1 MSEKQLKLPISVCI
15 LVKNE
20 ESNLINSLP
29 ALSIFK
35 EVLVYD
41 SGSIDSSIELC
52 KKYNAKIIKGEWLGF
67 SQSRKKLF
75 SPMKLNAKDLKLI
88 DWFVFTAVGF
98 GMESGSL
105 IGT

>member
-41 SGSIDSSIELC
+41 SGSTDNSLEICEQFG
-52 KKYNAKIIKGEWLGF
+52 AKVISGEWLGF
-67 SQSRKKLF
+67 SESRKKLF
-75 SPMKLNAKDLKLI
+75 SEAAGRYLAMHLMRL
-88 DWFVFTAVGF
+88 
-98 GMESGSL
+98 
-105 IGT
+105 